1 VETQPTTAH
10 PTRPDERAHPGPRQ
24 YVIIAGVLAVITAIE
39 VVLFYIDMPSGVL
52 VAALLVL
59 SLAKFALVVLWFMHL
74 RFDSVLFRRLFLV
87 GILLALSVYTL
98 VLFMFGL
105 LVR

>member
-1 VETQPTTAH
+1 VETPPVTEH

-24 YVIIAGVLAVITAIE
+24 YVIVAAILSVITAVE
-39 VVLFYIDMPSGVL
+39 VVLFYLDMPSGVL

-59 SLAKFALVVLWFMHL
+59 SLAKFVLVVLWFMHL

-87 GILLALSVYTL
+87 GILLALSVYTI
-98 VLFMFGL
+98 VLLSFGL
-105 LVR
+105 LVH